1 MERVSTAKLLGTELH
16 QSLKWNHDI
25 NAKISSCYATL
36 SVLRKL
42 KNSAPFHVKKQLAES
57 LILSKLDYN
66 DIVRYPT
73 HDYLIKCLQRVQLAA
88 AGFVCKKFADLHDIL
103 KLKWLPIA
111 ERQEYH
117 LAKSVEQWPEH
128 LRLEQYVPSRTL
140 RSSSEFKLTLSSV
153 PGTYN
158 YNASWVFNTLP
169 TTVRSCRDIN
179 QFNRSCKAHFA
190 SMAANRV

>member
-1 MERVSTAKLLGTELH
+1 MEL
-16 QSLKWNHDI
+16 
-25 NAKISSCYATL
+25 
-36 SVLRKL
+36 
-42 KNSAPFHVKKQLAES
+42 

-66 DIVRYPT
+66 NIVRYPT
-73 HDYLIKCLQRVQLAA
+73 HDYLIKRLQRVQLTT

-117 LAKSVEQWPEH
+117 LAKSAYQAVNSEQWPEH

-140 RSSSEFKLTLSSV
+140 RSCSEFKLTLSSV

-158 YNASWVFNTLP
+158 YNASRVFNTLP
-169 TTVRSCRDIN
+169 TTVRSCRDRN

-190 SMAANRV
+190 STCMAANRV

>member
-1 MERVSTAKLLGTELH
+1 M
-16 QSLKWNHDI
+16 Q
-25 NAKISSCYATL
+25 KISSCYATL
-36 SVLRKL
+36 SVFRKL
-42 KNSAPFHVKKQLAES
+42 KNIAPFHVKKQLAES

-73 HDYLIKCLQRVQLAA
+73 HDYLITRLQRVQLAA

-117 LAKSVEQWPEH
+117 LAKSVFQPVNREQWPQH

-140 RSSSEFKLTLSSV
+140 RSSSEFKLALSSV

-158 YNASWVFNTLP
+158 YNASRVFNTLP
-169 TTVRSCRDIN
+169 TTVRSCRDRN
-179 QFNRSCKAHFA
+179 QFNRSCKAHFV